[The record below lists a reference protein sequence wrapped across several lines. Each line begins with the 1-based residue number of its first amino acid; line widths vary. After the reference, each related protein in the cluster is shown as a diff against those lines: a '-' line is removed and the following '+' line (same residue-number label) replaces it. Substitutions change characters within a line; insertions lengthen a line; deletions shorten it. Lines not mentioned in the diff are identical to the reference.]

1 MNLIR
6 LVPAKGRDPTMP
18 DQAYLPL
25 TPPAVRVRHAHL
37 SFGRVPVFA
46 DLAFDAE
53 AGQFTGILGPSGVGK
68 TTLLR
73 LIAGLI
79 PADGA
84 TVGDETG
91 ASLAG
96 RAAWMAQKDLLLPWL
111 SVIENV
117 CLGARLRG
125 ARGDAKVRAARLLEA
140 VGLASRAK
148 DRPDTLSGGQRQRV
162 ALARTLMEDRP
173 VVLMDEPFSAVDP
186 LTRLSLQNLAATMLE
201 GRTVVFVTHDPLEA
215 LRLGHRVIVL
225 AGSPAE
231 SRQIALPDEPWPR
244 AADSPHVLAAQAEI
258 LRALAPEAA
267 R

>member
-1 MNLIR
+1 
-6 LVPAKGRDPTMP
+6 MP
-18 DQAYLPL
+18 DQARFP
-25 TPPAVRVRHAHL
+25 TIPPAVRVRRANL
-37 SFGRVPVFA
+37 TLGQVPVFA
-46 DLAFDAE
+46 DLDFHAE
-53 AGQFTGILGPSGVGK
+53 AGRFTGILGPSGVGK

-79 PADGA
+79 PPNGA
-84 TVGDETG
+84 EIGDDMG

-96 RAAWMAQKDLLLPWL
+96 RVAWMAQKDLLLPWL
-111 SVIENV
+111 PVIDNV

-125 ARGDAKVRAARLLEA
+125 TPGGARGRASELLDA
-140 VGLASRAK
+140 VGLGSRAK

-173 VVLMDEPFSAVDP
+173 VVLMDEPFSALDP

-225 AGSPAE
+225 AGSPAV
-231 SRQIALPDEPWPR
+231 SRPIALPDEPWPR
-244 AADSPHVLAAQAEI
+244 AADSPHVLAAQGEI

>member
-1 MNLIR
+1 
-6 LVPAKGRDPTMP
+6 MP
-18 DQAYLPL
+18 DQAHLP
-25 TPPAVRVRHAHL
+25 TIPPAVRVRGANL
-37 SFGRVPVFA
+37 TLGQVPVFA
-46 DLAFDAE
+46 DLDFDAE
-53 AGQFTGILGPSGVGK
+53 AGRFTGILGPSGVGK

-84 TVGDETG
+84 DIGDG
-91 ASLAG
+91 AGLPLAG
-96 RAAWMAQKDLLLPWL
+96 RVAWMAQKDLLLPWL
-111 SVIENV
+111 SVQDNV
-117 CLGARLRG
+117 RLGARLRDEG
-125 ARGDAKVRAARLLEA
+125 GDARARAADLLAA
-140 VGLASRAK
+140 VGLGARAK

-186 LTRLSLQNLAATMLE
+186 LTRLSLQNLAATMLA

-225 AGSPAE
+225 AGSPAT
-231 SRQIALPDEPWPR
+231 SRPIELPDEPWPR
-244 AADSPHVLAAQAEI
+244 AADSPHVLTAQAEI
-258 LRALAPEAA
+258 LKALAPEAA

>member
-1 MNLIR
+1 
-6 LVPAKGRDPTMP
+6 MP
-18 DQAYLPL
+18 DQARFPDL
-25 TPPAVRVRHAHL
+25 PPAVRVRRANL
-37 SFGRVPVFA
+37 TLGQVPVFA
-46 DLAFDAE
+46 DLDFAAE
-53 AGQFTGILGPSGVGK
+53 AGRFTGILGPSGVGK

-84 TVGDETG
+84 EIGDENG

-96 RAAWMAQKDLLLPWL
+96 RIAWMAQKDLLLPWL
-111 SVIENV
+111 SVIDNV

-125 ARGDAKVRAARLLEA
+125 SRESAKARAAELLEA
-140 VGLASRAK
+140 VGLESRAH

-186 LTRLSLQNLAATMLE
+186 LTRLSLQNLAATMLG

-215 LRLGHRVIVL
+215 LRLGHAVVVL
-225 AGSPAE
+225 AGSPASARE
-231 SRQIALPDEPWPR
+231 IPLPDAAWPR
-244 AADSPHVLAAQAEI
+244 AANSPSVLAAQAEI

-267 R
+267 S